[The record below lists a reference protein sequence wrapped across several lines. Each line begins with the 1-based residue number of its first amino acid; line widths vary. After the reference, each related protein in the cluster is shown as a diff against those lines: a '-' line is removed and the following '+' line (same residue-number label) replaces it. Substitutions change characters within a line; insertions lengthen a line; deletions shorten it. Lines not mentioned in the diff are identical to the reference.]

1 MFPKIKNFNSYFL
14 FVSYAVVFCGFLSLA
29 VAGGISLI
37 SSFIFLSIFFGA
49 WFIEDSKWQVSE
61 KIGTASIFLV
71 IPVFYLDWKYKIF
84 SIENSGT
91 EVAATLA
98 RMILILA
105 AVKLLQKKSE
115 RDWIFLYLMSFF
127 EVLLAAGMSISPL
140 YLASLVLYLLFTI
153 CAIIIFEIK
162 KTANTIEDSRATNE
176 IKSSPPKLK
185 FKIPFSRFPAMSI
198 ILLLIIIALAMP
210 LFFAFPRVSGAGQ
223 GNTSGSLTN
232 LTGFSDS
239 VSLGSIGRLKQN
251 NEIVMR
257 ARLEGNSGENASPL
271 KWRGVALDNFDNKR
285 WSKSRGDS
293 KLPFVK
299 GERDFFLIDY
309 PSRTGNITIQ
319 TVYLEPIDTPVLFS
333 LQRPIAVQGN
343 INILEKDAEN
353 SLSFQRDGSERVSYK
368 VHSDRTIPDVNSLKS
383 DNKSYPPKFANYLQL
398 PRKFDP
404 RIAEL
409 AKKVSAKVNNRY
421 DKAKQIESFL
431 QNDFGYSLEMKAGG
445 EQPLADFL
453 FNIRE
458 GHCEYFAT
466 AMAIMLRTQGI
477 ATRVVN
483 GFQQGEYNE
492 TADVYIIRQSDA
504 HSWVEVYFPEEN
516 AWIPFDPT
524 PFAGQS
530 NGTVATGIV
539 GKFNQYLEALETFW
553 IQYFVSYDNQEQRSL
568 VRSLKSGFSEYQIKA
583 SIWLTEMQYRLSD
596 WWAEVRGDRGLQMS
610 AFAVAYAFGYLIAG
624 ILGIFILIWLYRRL
638 KKLNIWQKIFDWF
651 KIKNQQTIIEFYE
664 RMQKVLEK
672 NGYIRQSHQTPL
684 EFAFALDMP
693 EAIKITEKYN
703 RVRFGE
709 KELSKGEATE
719 IENWLNR
726 LENRKKIS

>member
-14 FVSYAVVFCGFLSLA
+14 FISYAVVFCGFLSLA

-37 SSFIFLSIFFGA
+37 SSFIFLSVFFGA

-140 YLASLVLYLLFTI
+140 YLASLILYLLFTI

-162 KTANTIEDSRATNE
+162 KTSDSIEKSKAAKQTETNPS
-176 IKSSPPKLK
+176 KFK
-185 FKIPFSRFPAMSI
+185 FKIPFSRFPATAI
-198 ILLLIIIALAMP
+198 ILLFIIIALAIP

-223 GNTSGSLTN
+223 GNNSGSSTN

-257 ARLEGNSGENASPL
+257 ARLEGNNGENASPL
-271 KWRGVALDNFDNKR
+271 KWRGIALDNFDNKI
-285 WSKSRGDS
+285 WSKSKGDS

-309 PSRTGNITIQ
+309 PSRTGNITVQ

-343 INILEKDAEN
+343 IKVLEKDAEN

-368 VHSDRTIPDVNSLKS
+368 VHSDRTLPDVDLLKA
-383 DNKSYPPKFANYLQL
+383 DNKNYPPKFSNYLQL
-398 PRKFDP
+398 PQQLDP

-409 AKKVSAKVNNRY
+409 AKQVSAKANTSYN
-421 DKAKQIESFL
+421 KAKLIESYL

-445 EQPLADFL
+445 DEPLADFL

-516 AWIPFDPT
+516 TWIPFDPT
-524 PFAGQS
+524 PFAGQFTPTS
-530 NGTVATGIV
+530 SAGIV
-539 GKFNQYLEALETFW
+539 GKFNQYLEAIETFW

-583 SIWLTEMQYRLSD
+583 SMWLTEAQYRISD
-596 WWAEVRGDRGLQMS
+596 WWAKVRGDKGLQAS
-610 AFAVAYAFGYLIAG
+610 AIAVAYALGYLIAG
-624 ILGIFILIWLYRRL
+624 ILSIFVLIWLYRKI
-638 KKLNIWQKIFDWF
+638 KKLALWQRIFDWF
-651 KIKNQQTIIEFYE
+651 KVKNKQSIVEFYG
-664 RMQKVLEK
+664 RMLKVLEK
-672 NGYIRQSHQTPL
+672 NGYTRAQHQTPL
-684 EFAFALDMP
+684 EFAFALNMP

-709 KELSKGEATE
+709 KELSKDEANE
-719 IENWLNR
+719 IENWLNG
-726 LENRKKIS
+726 LENSQK

>member
-1 MFPKIKNFNSYFL
+1 M
-14 FVSYAVVFCGFLSLA
+14 
-29 VAGGISLI
+29 I
-37 SSFIFLSIFFGA
+37 SSIIFILVFFGA
-49 WFIEDSKWQVSE
+49 WYIEKSKWQISE

-71 IPVFYLDWKYKIF
+71 IPVFYFDWKYKIF
-84 SIENSGT
+84 SSANGGT
-91 EVAATLA
+91 ELAAILA
-98 RMILILA
+98 RMILILSA
-105 AVKLLQKKSE
+105 IKLLQKKSE

-140 YLASLVLYLLFTI
+140 YLISFILYLLFTI

-162 KTANTIEDSRATNE
+162 KTSDSIERSKTPKQTENNL
-176 IKSSPPKLK
+176 PKLK
-185 FKIPFSRFPAMSI
+185 FKVPFSRFTATAI
-198 ILLLIIIALAMP
+198 ILLFIIIALATP

-223 GNTSGSLTN
+223 GNNSGSSTN

-257 ARLEGNSGENASPL
+257 ARLEGNSGENATRL
-271 KWRGVALDNFDNKR
+271 KWRGVALDTFDNKI
-285 WSKSRGDS
+285 WSKSKGDS
-293 KLPFVK
+293 KMPFIK
-299 GERDFFLIDY
+299 GEKDFFLIDY

-319 TVYLEPIDTPVLFS
+319 TVYLEPLDTPVLFS

-343 INILEKDAEN
+343 IKVLKKDAEN
-353 SLSFQRDGSERVSYK
+353 SLSFQRDGSERISYK
-368 VHSDRTIPDVNSLKS
+368 VHSDRTLPDVNFLKS
-383 DNKSYPPKFANYLQL
+383 DDKMYSPRFTNYLQL
-398 PRKFDP
+398 PQKLDP
-404 RIAEL
+404 RITEL
-409 AKKVSAKVNNRY
+409 AEQVSAKANNRY
-421 DKAKQIESFL
+421 DKAKSIESYL

-516 AWIPFDPT
+516 VWIPFDPT

-530 NGTVATGIV
+530 TGTTRAGII

-553 IQYFVSYDNQEQRSL
+553 IQYFVSYDNQEQQSL
-568 VRSLKSGFSEYQIKA
+568 VRSLKSNFSEYQIKA
-583 SIWLTEMQYRLSD
+583 SIWLTEMQHHLSD
-596 WWAEVRGDRGLQMS
+596 WWAEVRGDKGLQTS
-610 AFAVAYAFGYLIAG
+610 AIAIAYAIGYLIAG
-624 ILGIFILIWLYRRL
+624 ILSILGLIWLYRKI
-638 KKLNIWQKIFDWF
+638 KKLALWRKIFDWF
-651 KIKNQQTIIEFYE
+651 KIKNKQTIIEFYG
-664 RMQKVLEK
+664 RMLRVLEK
-672 NGYIRQSHQTPL
+672 NGYIRAQHQTPL
-684 EFAFALDMP
+684 EFAFALNMP

-709 KELSKGEATE
+709 KELSKDEANE
-719 IENWLNR
+719 IENWLNN
-726 LENRKKIS
+726 LENLSNN